1 MRTDASPAAGRGE
14 GGDRLARNA
23 ALRRYLAPLA
33 NSADCSFT
41 TLSTTSP

>member
-1 MRTDASPAAGRGE
+1 MNARGCFASRRHECVHRDAHGAELPG
-14 GGDRLARNA
+14 
-23 ALRRYLAPLA
+23 YLAPLA